1 MSKDRGMTPEDK
13 ESWKIIRQKRHENND
28 LFMDWIEASHDC
40 PRCGPLARKMHKQ
53 ILWHDMDISHAT
65 RRALIRD

>member
-1 MSKDRGMTPEDK
+1 MSPEDK
-13 ESWKIIRQKRHENND
+13 ETWKIIRQKRHENND

-53 ILWHDMDISHAT
+53 IMWRDVDVSHAT
-65 RRALIRD
+65 KRVLSK

>member
-1 MSKDRGMTPEDK
+1 MTPEDK
-13 ESWKIIRQKRHENND
+13 ESWKIIRQRRHENND

-53 ILWHDMDISHAT
+53 ILSRDMDINHAT
-65 RRALIRD
+65 MRALITEDRK